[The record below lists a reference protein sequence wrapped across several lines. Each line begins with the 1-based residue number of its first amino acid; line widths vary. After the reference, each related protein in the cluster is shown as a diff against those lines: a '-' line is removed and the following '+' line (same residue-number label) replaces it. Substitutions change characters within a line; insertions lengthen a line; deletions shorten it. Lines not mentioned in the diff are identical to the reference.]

1 MLARFIDI
9 RSMDLV
15 WRQNKMDKNML
26 DNFVM
31 ENIMGKGSY
40 IIKTES
46 CYMMDSGKEDRNT
59 YFDLPIFYINH
70 PLSYIQTHE

>member
-1 MLARFIDI
+1 
-9 RSMDLV
+9 MDLV

-46 CYMMDSGKEDRNT
+46 CYTTDSGKEDRNT
-59 YFDLPIFYINH
+59 YFDLLFSIFFIRSFISKLMHKYTNAYNYN
-70 PLSYIQTHE
+70 S